1 MVTTKLTFSAIAAAL
16 VVGAMVVGCTNA
28 PTDGTENATVDGSAY
43 RLDQEPDGARDVIA
57 VRQETRDGE
66 EVVLVG
72 RIGGSVDPWIADRA
86 AFTVVDNSLQACSD
100 IPGDK
105 CKTPWDY
112 CCESTLPTATAL
124 VKVVDQDG
132 KMVSIDARKL
142 LGVKELDRVVVHG
155 TATRD
160 DEGNLTVLADGVYV
174 AQ

>member
-1 MVTTKLTFSAIAAAL
+1 
-16 VVGAMVVGCTNA
+16 
-28 PTDGTENATVDGSAY
+28 
-43 RLDQEPDGARDVIA
+43 
-57 VRQETRDGE
+57 
-66 EVVLVG
+66 
-72 RIGGSVDPWIADRA
+72 
-86 AFTVVDNSLQACSD
+86 
-100 IPGDK
+100 
-105 CKTPWDY
+105 
-112 CCESTLPTATAL
+112 